1 MKPFTLVIVG
11 ALAATGIAGTPA
23 RPAKKAQ
30 HPVPQ
35 SRVDTIMAFAND
47 RMSTQ
52 IDVMFEDGDFPAVIS
67 LLRVQAEAY
76 PSDYDV
82 WTNLGWMQE
91 NVQAYDTALATYARY
106 RRQNAADPDAALPEA
121 TFYFNRRLYAK
132 VPPLMEPTIKGKC
145 HPNAFRIL
153 ARAYE
158 KQDML
163 SDAARVYKALSL
175 RDPNDGAAKVNLKR
189 VEGKL
194 SQGK

>member
-1 MKPFTLVIVG
+1 MKSLTLVIVAG
-11 ALAATGIAGTPA
+11 LAAMGSAQA
-23 RPAKKAQ
+23 AKKA
-30 HPVPQ
+30 PQ
-35 SRVDTIMAFAND
+35 AAKGRVDTIMGFAND

-52 IDVMFEDGDFPAVIS
+52 IDAMFEEGDFPAVIS

-91 NVQAYDTALATYARY
+91 NIQAWDTALATYARY
-106 RRQNAADPDAALPEA
+106 RRQNAGDPDSALPEA
-121 TFYFNRRLYAK
+121 TFYFNRKLYAK
-132 VPPLMEPTIKGKC
+132 VPPLMEPAIKGKC

-153 ARAYE
+153 ARSYE

-163 SDAARVYKALSL
+163 GDAARVYKALTV
-175 RDPNDGAAKVNLKR
+175 RDPNDGTAKVNLKR

-194 SQGK
+194 AQGK